1 VIKKLA
7 LLSLGWSIAIG
18 GPTSARLDSAAIA
31 ATPDGET
38 VSPWRPLDREGQ
50 AVMLNIAQAP
60 QVKSVGQAP
69 RARSDA
75 QAPQAKSDG
84 QAPQP
89 KSDAQAPQPKSD
101 GQAPQP
107 KSDGQAPQPKSDG
120 QAPQAKSSTAL
131 SPDKSLKS
139 GAKTATNAPRPELD
153 IVRPKSGEMFY
164 DRPILVQV
172 RIRNFKLQEPKNFFG
187 KTDDQTIG
195 HIHYTL
201 DDFPISAT
209 AATQMM
215 FGKGAFNKPLKSG
228 HHVLEVELVKTN
240 HEPLRPRVVKHII
253 MFTSY
258 PRAWMQNVRKG

>member
-1 VIKKLA
+1 MIKKLA

-89 KSDAQAPQPKSD
+89 KSDA
-101 GQAPQP
+101 
-107 KSDGQAPQPKSDG
+107 QAPQPKSDG